1 MQLLTDWCPEGVC
14 VYVLK
19 RKVWQKYVFVSFLQI
34 QNFFNIWVRRQKCE
48 TRQKHFHQSSL
59 NAAVLTHDGGRVF
72 CIKRR
77 MFQLLLSAS
86 HYQKHNPTSCPQRNR
101 IIPLK
106 DIDFLTSPNWSA
118 SLSSV
123 YIMLQKIAASAVL
136 PPSTASIPLFAAN
149 CQFFMRF
156 LFHKNH
162 QSSFSLFD
170 PFFMFLLKSYC
181 GINVCMWIVNCT
193 ASLSPITT
201 VNIYQL
207 LNLIEIFFNWFV
219 SHHETAL

>member
-1 MQLLTDWCPEGVC
+1 MVPIFWIHFKRFMQLLTDWCPEGVC

-86 HYQKHNPTSCPQRNR
+86 HYQKHNPTSWPQRNR

-106 DIDFLTSPNWSA
+106 KYWFLNFSKLVGIIIICLYKSCKRLQPVQFCHLQQHLFRFLLQIVSFSCAFYFTKITRAVFHFLTP
-118 SLSSV
+118 
-123 YIMLQKIAASAVL
+123 
-136 PPSTASIPLFAAN
+136 
-149 CQFFMRF
+149 
-156 LFHKNH
+156 
-162 QSSFSLFD
+162 FSC
-170 PFFMFLLKSYC
+170 SY
-181 GINVCMWIVNCT
+181 
-193 ASLSPITT
+193 
-201 VNIYQL
+201 
-207 LNLIEIFFNWFV
+207 LNLTVASMYACE
-219 SHHETAL
+219 L

>member
-1 MQLLTDWCPEGVC
+1 MVPIFWIHFKRFMQLLTDWCPEGVC

-59 NAAVLTHDGGRVF
+59 NATVLTHDGGRVF
-72 CIKRR
+72 RIKRR

-86 HYQKHNPTSCPQRNR
+86 HYQKHNPTSWPQRNR

-106 DIDFLTSPNWSA
+106 NIDVLTSPNWSA

-123 YIMLQKIAASAVL
+123 YIKVAKDCSQCSSATFNSIYSAFCCKLSVFHAFFVSQKS
-136 PPSTASIPLFAAN
+136 PEQFFTFWPLF
-149 CQFFMRF
+149 
-156 LFHKNH
+156 HV
-162 QSSFSLFD
+162 
-170 PFFMFLLKSYC
+170 P
-181 GINVCMWIVNCT
+181 T
-193 ASLSPITT
+193 
-201 VNIYQL
+201 
-207 LNLIEIFFNWFV
+207 
-219 SHHETAL
+219 